1 MFDFFFSWQDSQV
14 GESTPSV
21 LHHFFCVEA
30 MAPKKVVK
38 MQNLLS
44 KPKGSVG
51 AEVPAAVAA
60 AEVPAAVAAAEVPA
74 AVAAAEVPATIPL
87 PCDLSRREQ
96 SLMRLI
102 GEMLEHNETRPKRP
116 RTTTTSGSSG
126 DIVVHV
132 ETMSASGV
140 WTFHVNPTDGILRVK
155 QMLAADSC
163 YKVSKMLFFFAGEEL
178 SDERT
183 CAEFAGKTLHMSVVK
198 EPRDTHTP
206 QSPSEVFLL
215 QCYCRTTDTPL
226 HLVTV
231 AVIATDTIRIVKGKI
246 AEAAGIPADNMT
258 VWLDC
263 ERLGD
268 NRMLYEYDV
277 VDDSEFVIV
286 TY

>member
-1 MFDFFFSWQDSQV
+1 LTFFFSWQGIQAGD
-14 GESTPSV
+14 STPSV
-21 LHHFFCVEA
+21 LLHFFRIDD
-30 MAPKKVVK
+30 MAPKKLEK
-38 MQNLLS
+38 LQNLINA
-44 KPKGSVG
+44 PKGSVG
-51 AEVPAAVAA
+51 TEVPVAVAA
-60 AEVPAAVAAAEVPA
+60 TEVPTTVV
-74 AVAAAEVPATIPL
+74 AAEVPATIPL
-87 PCDLSRREQ
+87 PCNLSRREQ

-126 DIVVHV
+126 SSGDIVVHV

-140 WTFHVNPTDGILRVK
+140 WTFHVKPTDGILRVK

-183 CAEFAGKTLHMSVVK
+183 CADFAGKTLHMSVVK
-198 EPRDTHTP
+198 EQRDTDTP
-206 QSPSEVFLL
+206 PSPSEVFLL
-215 QCYCRTTDTPL
+215 RCYCRTTGTPM
-226 HLVTV
+226 HLVNV
-231 AVIATDTIRIVKGKI
+231 AVIATDKIRVVKGKV

-258 VWLDC
+258 VWFNC

-277 VDDSEFVIV
+277 VDDSEFVVV